1 MSNWKLPQLG
11 FPIRTPPDQSLLTAP
26 RGSFVVRHVLHR
38 LLAPRHP
45 PCALSSLTIR
55 SCSSCHFPCFACA
68 KPKVVP
74 FRSLTPA
81 VYLIK
86 HFTCLHKISLKECS
100 NSHLLSFRYLVFK
113 EQAYKILLVEPSG
126 IEPLTSCLQGRRSPS

>member
-45 PCALSSLTIR
+45 PCALSSLTN
-55 SCSSCHFPCFACA
+55 CSKEQMQSTVF
-68 KPKVVP
+68 
-74 FRSLTPA
+74 
-81 VYLIK
+81 IE
-86 HFTCLHKISLKECS
+86 TCLHKFSLKR
-100 NSHLLSFRYLVFK
+100 NVLIRNFRFD
-113 EQAYKILLVEPSG
+113 I
-126 IEPLTSCLQGRRSPS
+126 